1 MGIGTRLPKY
11 NELMWPTLRAI
22 KETGGSATIQEIA
35 SKVIESEGYSE
46 EQQSVLHKNG
56 PQTEIEYRLAWAR
69 TYLKGVVAI
78 DNSRRGVW
86 SITEKGRNLTEQEVK
101 RIPSEY
107 KRALYQEQKQRS
119 VETALPETPEGEPE
133 QGAVSWKDQVLDA
146 LLSLSPDGFERLSSR
161 LLREAGFTNMKV
173 IGRSG
178 DGGIDGS
185 GLYRLSLVSFPIY
198 FQSKKWRGSVGAK
211 EVRDFRGAM
220 AGRGDRGLLI
230 TTATFTA
237 EAKREASRDGAPPVD
252 LIDGD
257 QLCDLLKEYGLG
269 VTTVVRST
277 EDIALDKE
285 FFSNI

>member
-1 MGIGTRLPKY
+1 MGIGSRLPKY

-22 KETGGSATIQEIA
+22 TESGGSATIQEIA
-35 SKVIESEGYSE
+35 TKVIELQGYSE
-46 EQQSVLHKNG
+46 EQQSVLHKDG
-56 PQTEIEYRLAWAR
+56 PATEIEYRLAWAR
-69 TYLKGVVAI
+69 TYLKGVEAI
-78 DNSRRGVW
+78 NNSRRGIW
-86 SITEKGRNLTEQEVK
+86 SITEKGRSLIEQEVWK
-101 RIPSEY
+101 IPSQY
-107 KRALYQEQKQRS
+107 KKSIYEKRKRDSA
-119 VETALPETPEGEPE
+119 ETAQPETLEGDPE
-133 QGAVSWKDQVLDA
+133 QEVASWKDQVLDA
-146 LLSLSPDGFERLSSR
+146 LLSLSADAFERLSSR
-161 LLREAGFTNMKV
+161 LLREANFTNMKV

-198 FQSKKWRGSVGAK
+198 FQSKRWKGSVGSK

-269 VTTVVRST
+269 VTVRST
-277 EDIALDKE
+277 ETVALDKG
-285 FFSNI
+285 FFSDI